1 MDANEQSGYFDA
13 HYYAHNCGRPYQ
25 RDEAWQQFFGNIADR
40 IVSDIE
46 PATVLDAGG
55 SGMSRP
61 MAWTSPNM
69 PSKTC
74 IRI

>member
-1 MDANEQSGYFDA
+1 MDANEHSGYFDA

-46 PATVLDAGG
+46 PATVLDAGCAWLAGCPQG
-55 SGMSRP
+55 SR
-61 MAWTSPNM
+61 
-69 PSKTC
+69 SK
-74 IRI
+74 